1 MTEASPAM
9 CVGFMTLEDFI
20 ERHKGVRRTVLAICV
35 TWTSLAICFGIWV
48 MLDRGLAMPE
58 TTFLTA
64 VIALMQAPVGFYFY
78 NRGKDE
84 WQQSGR
90 R

>member
-1 MTEASPAM
+1 MAASLPM
-9 CVGFMTLEDFI
+9 CAGCMMLEKFI
-20 ERHKGVRRTVLAICV
+20 EQHKGVRRTVLAICV
-35 TWTSLAICFGIWV
+35 MWTSLAICFGIWV
-48 MLDRGLAMPE
+48 MLDRGLEMPE

-78 NRGKDE
+78 NRGRDE

>member
-9 CVGFMTLEDFI
+9 CVGSMTLEQFV
-20 ERHKGVRRTVLAICV
+20 EKHKGVRRTVLAICV
-35 TWTSLAICFGIWV
+35 LWTSLAICFGIWV
-48 MLDRGLAMPE
+48 MLDRGLVMAE

>member
-1 MTEASPAM
+1 MAASQRM
-9 CVGFMTLEDFI
+9 CVGCMTLEDFI
-20 ERHKGVRRTVLAICV
+20 ERHKGVRRIVLAICV
-35 TWTSLAICFGIWV
+35 IWTSLAISFGIWV
-48 MLDRGLAMPE
+48 MLNRGLDMAE

-84 WQQSGR
+84 WHQSGR